1 MWTVKYQSDSVM
13 FFFFFNSLLI
23 NWGLEVLP
31 KKKIVFGGLFVLFC
45 FLAVDL
51 ALGQK
56 SSCVQ
61 FSWLMIKQLELC
73 GRGT

>member
-1 MWTVKYQSDSVM
+1 M
-13 FFFFFNSLLI
+13 FFFLI
-23 NWGLEVLP
+23 PFWLTGDW
-31 KKKIVFGGLFVLFC
+31 KYCQKKIVFGGLFVLFC